1 MEENIYKNAK
11 VVVVDDVEE
20 VLHSTKNCLK
30 FEGMQVEC
38 FDNPIEALE
47 YLKNNKADVLLLDFF
62 MPQMNG
68 DEFVKQLRE
77 FNQETIIILQTGYS
91 DKIPPLEMIDKMNIQ
106 GYLDK
111 LKGEDELVLMTKA
124 AIKTSFLNKEIRKK
138 DKEITKLS
146 YKKAIMGNLIV
157 NLVNEAKDQLMQI
170 GGMNSAIATDEN
182 YQIESK
188 GIQAALEKTYK
199 LYEALNFETLK
210 EVMAIKLKE
219 TIEIL
224 LKPTLLVNNSTL
236 VFSVENENE
245 VIYNVN
251 DVIYIIIKTVEIL
264 TKNNIKNINIKRAN
278 NMFEIYLDDNI
289 DKNSLNE
296 LEMLEDEKYKI
307 KIDNNKISF

>member
-1 MEENIYKNAK
+1 
-11 VVVVDDVEE
+11 
-20 VLHSTKNCLK
+20 
-30 FEGMQVEC
+30 
-38 FDNPIEALE
+38 
-47 YLKNNKADVLLLDFF
+47 
-62 MPQMNG
+62 
-68 DEFVKQLRE
+68 
-77 FNQETIIILQTGYS
+77 
-91 DKIPPLEMIDKMNIQ
+91 
-106 GYLDK
+106 
-111 LKGEDELVLMTKA
+111 
-124 AIKTSFLNKEIRKK
+124 
-138 DKEITKLS
+138 
-146 YKKAIMGNLIV
+146 
-157 NLVNEAKDQLMQI
+157 
-170 GGMNSAIATDEN
+170 
-182 YQIESK
+182 
-188 GIQAALEKTYK
+188 
-199 LYEALNFETLK
+199 
-210 EVMAIKLKE
+210 MAIKLKE

>member
-38 FDNPIEALE
+38 FNNPIEALE

-307 KIDNNKISF
+307 KIYNNKISF

>member
-38 FDNPIEALE
+38 FNNPIEALE

-138 DKEITKLS
+138 DKEITKLN

-182 YQIESK
+182 YEIESK

-199 LYEALNFETLK
+199 LYEVLNFETLK

-245 VIYNVN
+245 VIYNAN

-278 NMFEIYLDDNI
+278 NMFEIYLDSDI

-296 LEMLEDEKYKI
+296 LKMLEDEKYII

>member
-210 EVMAIKLKE
+210 E

-296 LEMLEDEKYKI
+296 LEMLEDEKNKI